1 VKINMPKRTPAQ
13 LRKHE
18 ADLLGELCAHHGYSF
33 ADTLPKDQRSVILLT
48 VRKNGKRLRIF
59 GGVVVKLMVPE
70 SGALGK
76 KIIKKRA
83 GGKS

>member
-18 ADLLGELCAHHGYSF
+18 ADLLGELCTHHGYSF
-33 ADTLPKDQRSVILLT
+33 ADTLPEDQRSVLLT
-48 VRKNGKRLRIF
+48 SRRNGKRLRVF
-59 GGVVVKLMVPE
+59 GGVVVKLVVPA

-76 KIIKKRA
+76 EITKKRA